1 MRNNLWTAGIM
12 GLFVFC
18 LAIGA
23 SVYAEEWTA
32 YGPRAQA
39 MGGAGVALSDSSNS
53 HYYNPAALALDKNRK
68 VGATIS
74 ISTTTAAEGDVISAV
89 DAIAT
94 SMTGIDWP
102 ALSSKIDQGQAL
114 SPSEVSQLL
123 KLFASDM
130 TGLNKPAQGLMFNLT
145 GGAEISL
152 NKFSLFVD
160 YSMIGGGDPV
170 FDLGGL
176 SFNVSATAGQQVDN
190 VVGTGADHST
200 GSAQPFANPGSQ
212 ALADSVVSLVNSGT
226 VLDQNQAEALVYQ
239 AEQAGIDTSDPAI
252 ISAIQQIASST
263 AGLDILRGVNLP
275 MTKATSTTAA
285 ASNNQSG
292 LYMSG
297 IMLREFGLSYA
308 KPIMGEFLSVGANIK
323 MMEGQTYYNFIK
335 FDELQGG
342 SDTASDITKTENLK
356 TSSSIGLD
364 VGALVNLTDMIK
376 GGLVI
381 RNLNS
386 PKFDFAGPGGDFE
399 LEPQIRMGVSANLIG
414 LLRLAMDYD
423 VTVNKSLVLNG
434 YESQWFGMGAELDL
448 WLLKVRAGMQQN
460 LASENAGPVMTG
472 GVGLKLIWLQ
482 VDLAAALAT
491 DTAKIEAG
499 SGGEEIPERLALSF
513 QASLKF

>member
-1 MRNNLWTAGIM
+1 MRNNLWTAGLI
-12 GLFVFC
+12 GLFVIC
-18 LAIGA
+18 LGICAN
-23 SVYAEEWTA
+23 VYAEEWTS

-74 ISTTTAAEGDVISAV
+74 VSTTTAAEGDVISAV

-94 SMTGIDWP
+94 SMEGIDW
-102 ALSSKIDQGQAL
+102 ATLSNKIDQGQPL

-130 TGLNKPAQGLMFNLT
+130 TGLNKPAQGLLFNLT

-152 NKFSLFVD
+152 SKFSLFAD

-176 SFNVSATAGQQVDN
+176 SFNVSASAAQQVDN

-212 ALADSVVSLVNSGT
+212 ALADSILSIVNDGT
-226 VLDQNQAEALVYQ
+226 VLDQDQAEELVYQ
-239 AEQAGIDTSDPAI
+239 AEQGGIDTSDPAI
-252 ISAIQQIASST
+252 ISAIQQIAAST
-263 AGLDILRGVNLP
+263 AGLGLIRSVSPLS
-275 MTKATSTTAA
+275 KAATTTAS

-292 LYMSG
+292 IYMSG
-297 IMLREFGLSYA
+297 IMLRELGLSYA
-308 KPIMGEFLSVGANIK
+308 RPVLGEFLSVGGNIK

-335 FDELQGG
+335 FDELEGG

-356 TSSSIGLD
+356 TSSTIGLD

-386 PKFDFAGPGGDFE
+386 PEFDFAGPGGKFK
-399 LEPQIRMGVSANLIG
+399 LEPQIRMGISANLIG

-423 VTVNKSLVLNG
+423 VTVNKSNVLNG
-434 YESQWFGMGAELDL
+434 YESQWFGIGGELDL
-448 WLLKVRAGMQQN
+448 WLLKLRAGMQQN
-460 LASENAGPVMTG
+460 LASDNAGPVMTG
-472 GVGLKLIWLQ
+472 GLGLKLIWLQ
-482 VDLAAALAT
+482 IDLAGALAT
-491 DTAKIEAG
+491 DTAKLEAG
-499 SGGEEIPERLALSF
+499 SGGEEIPERFSLAF